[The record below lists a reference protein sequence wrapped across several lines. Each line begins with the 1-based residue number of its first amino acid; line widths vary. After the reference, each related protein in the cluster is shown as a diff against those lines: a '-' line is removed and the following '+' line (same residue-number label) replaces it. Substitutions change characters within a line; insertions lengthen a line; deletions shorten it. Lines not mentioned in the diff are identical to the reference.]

1 MAEKTR
7 AQIDQENEEKQKAK
21 DKDSG
26 EEKQVALPGDEE
38 YVPEDER
45 EHTLPELEGRLHAAE
60 AHERLA
66 NQVQKED
73 YQEEQR
79 REQIAQGP
87 ELAEKAREEYEEAHD
102 EQQKLEKA
110 MREKD
115 SDALDITKS
124 KAPSSDK
131 TRSDKASDK

>member
-7 AQIDQENEEKQKAK
+7 AQIDRENAEKAK
-21 DKDSG
+21 EKEKDD
-26 EEKQVALPGDEE
+26 ENDEVVQRPGDAE

-45 EHTLPELEGRLHAAE
+45 EYTLPELEGRLHAAE

-87 ELAEKAREEYEEAHD
+87 ELAEQAREEYEEAHD

-110 MREKD
+110 MREAD